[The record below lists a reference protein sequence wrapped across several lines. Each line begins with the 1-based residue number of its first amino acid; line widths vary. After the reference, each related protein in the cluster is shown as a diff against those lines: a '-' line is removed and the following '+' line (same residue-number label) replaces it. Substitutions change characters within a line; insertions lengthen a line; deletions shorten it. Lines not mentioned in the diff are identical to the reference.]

1 MRIEMIDRK
10 LPATSIFSTPGN
22 VEQNKKKYG
31 KVRLDEDEEEVIPLQ
46 DMETETETDQSQH
59 QDQNIEYKD
68 MSNSTFVNILA
79 VTVWLLISGLNL
91 YMLKNLDK

>member
-1 MRIEMIDRK
+1 MIDRK
-10 LPATSIFSTPGN
+10 LPATSISSTPDN

-31 KVRLDEDEEEVIPLQ
+31 KVRLDEDGEEVIPLQ
-46 DMETETETDQSQH
+46 DMETETETDQSH

-79 VTVWLLISGLNL
+79 VTVWLLISGLNF
-91 YMLKNLDK
+91 YMITRLDK